1 MAQQSTEYGRRKG
14 GDHNVFT
21 FPVGASEVFKKAGS
35 SFVIDDGSGRV
46 EIAVAGELN
55 IIGAALLNEDLTAS
69 ATEGA
74 TKVRVDMS
82 YESVYE
88 VPINAGT
95 WADTMRGKDCDL
107 VVTSSIQ
114 GVDLGASGEDVVQLI
129 DKGTTNAAG
138 TVVSV
143 LCKLNPRTIV
153 HSGVV

>member
-1 MAQQSTEYGRRKG
+1 MGANNLEYGRRAG
-14 GDHNVFT
+14 ADEYVFSY
-21 FPVGASEVFKKAGS
+21 PIGASEVFKKKGGA
-35 SFVIDDGSGRV
+35 FLKDDSSGRL
-46 EIAVAGELN
+46 EIVSSQTN
-55 IIGAALLNEDLTAS
+55 IIGHALFNEDLTAS
-69 ATEGA
+69 STEGA
-74 TKVRVDMS
+74 TKLQVNTDLDG
-82 YESVYE
+82 VYE
-88 VPINAGT
+88 VPINTGT